1 MEYLIIHTTL
11 VFDNKANFKLA
22 LFFLVFFSIYFSLFF
37 AYHANV
43 LNKNQTTDNF
53 KIKFKN
59 QRLQENNMSSQLSS
73 K

>member
-22 LFFLVFFSIYFSLFF
+22 LFFLVLFSIYLPLFF

-43 LNKNQTTDNF
+43 LNKNQTTRCFKINF
-53 KIKFKN
+53 KKSVTTGK
-59 QRLQENNMSSQLSS
+59 
-73 K
+73 